1 MKLMMSTMELSSFR
15 LEEWLDGML
24 KNWSTIEAR
33 LHKFRDLRT
42 EQKTRSK
49 QFNKSIVNLLYQ
61 NLYNVTA
68 GLSSVNL
75 ISAGSF
81 GSVYKATFDEGRTT
95 IAVKVL
101 NHVHHEAS
109 KSCIAECRALRNIR
123 HRNLVK
129 VLTACSGVDYKAC
142 ALNYL
147 HHHCQPAIAHCD
159 LKPSNI
165 LLDAEMTGRLG
176 DFGLARFLLA
186 TLVKLAHWGQRI
198 YWLHCS
204 RVWYE
209 T

>member
-129 VLTACSGVDYKAC
+129 VLTACSGVDYK
-142 ALNYL
+142 
-147 HHHCQPAIAHCD
+147 
-159 LKPSNI
+159 
-165 LLDAEMTGRLG
+165 G

>member
-129 VLTACSGVDYKAC
+129 VLTACSGVDYKA
-142 ALNYL
+142 
-147 HHHCQPAIAHCD
+147 HCD